1 MTHAPHTPTSD
12 PGDGPPPARRPRRA
26 LALGLALALAL
37 PIGAAAVA
45 GPAAAA
51 SAAVQDWGG
60 NQPNAVGGT
69 DYYLDATTGD
79 DTAPG
84 TSPEQAWQTLAKASA
99 TTFAPGDRIL
109 LKAGE
114 EWHDAQLIPQGSGEE
129 GRPIVIDAY
138 GDPDARRPYIATNG
152 NVPSPFT
159 SGTTKNPQ
167 TVGMTG
173 AVVLRNQQY
182 WEIHSLELSNDDD
195 FATDITSGSDVR
207 DGVSISINADL
218 LPEGADTVMD
228 HFRITD
234 LYVHDIDGP
243 STWQQIHY
251 GGVVFQVFGSQPYT
265 EYATGGYYFQDV
277 RIEDN
282 TFVDVELHA
291 VELAFNW
298 FYDRSADLGQYD
310 EAGKWHEG
318 WEQLWVR
325 TRDLYSRDVYIGHN
339 YAESIGQGAIQLANT
354 KDMLVEYNE
363 VNGFLQR
370 YSAVSCGLYLWA
382 GADTVMQFNEV
393 YGGPYDEYDG
403 TPWDLEYTNFDVTYQ
418 YNYSHDNAAGW
429 MAYMGNSSNS
439 VARYN
444 LSVNDNGVLV
454 KNMLSTNYSPSYF
467 MNNVFVYDAEQMDH
481 VHDERFLSP
490 VYFLNN
496 VFYNTSTTR
505 STPWARYAD
514 GLRQA
519 VFSANA
525 YYEAGGTRSAD
536 QPADD
541 RAVLADPQFVAD
553 PADYATDLG
562 VDRIRDSAAGFRIA
576 ATSPLVDAGRYN
588 PHAGTADF
596 FGTGVYWGDGIDI
609 GLHEV
614 VQGTQVTDPVDL
626 DPIEQPAGE
635 DRVDLARGKP
645 ATASSTHPHQNYA
658 LSAANLV
665 DGDATTRWA
674 AADDAAW
681 PIVLEIDLEE
691 PTTFDEVVLDE
702 HTDAGTEPRV
712 QSFEIQRRDPDSGDW
727 VTVATHDDGI
737 GRDRVV
743 DGFGAVTGTGLR
755 VLLTERVATE
765 QYNPTLTGIAVYGP
779 EDPAAGTAVVQ
790 ARSTV
795 YDRNAER
802 ADDPDNVV
810 TFDITWNGDTL
821 DGIRYVGTEGNV
833 LGSLGE
839 SDYVREDDDGTSTF
853 TLATAFLAARAT
865 GEQGV
870 RLAFGSGT
878 SAVVAFTVVDTTAE
892 PGPSPSPDPG
902 GDGGS
907 GTGGDGSGAGGSG
920 AGGSGAGG
928 DGSGTSVGGGDAG
941 GTGDVASDA
950 GAAQPVRGVLATTG
964 AAVGGVLLLAL
975 LAVGAGLVL
984 TRARRAGAQA

>member
-1 MTHAPHTPTSD
+1 MTHAPHTPTNPPD
-12 PGDGPPPARRPRRA
+12 GGPPPARRRGRA
-26 LALGLALALAL
+26 LALGLALALAAPL
-37 PIGAAAVA
+37 AAA

-51 SAAVQDWGG
+51 APAAAAPAAVQDWGG

-79 DTAPG
+79 DAAPG
-84 TSPEQAWQTLAKASA
+84 TSPEQAWRTLAKANA

-114 EWHDAQLIPQGSGEE
+114 EWHDAQLIPQGSGEA

-138 GDPDARRPYIATNG
+138 GDPEARRPYIAANG

-159 SGTTKNPQ
+159 SGTTKNPE

-195 FATDITSGSDVR
+195 FGTDITTGSYVR

-228 HFRITD
+228 HFRITN

-251 GGVVFQVFGSQPYT
+251 GGVVFQVFGSKPYT

-291 VELAFNW
+291 IEFAFNW

-370 YSAVSCGLYLWA
+370 YNAVSCGLYLWA

-467 MNNVFVYDAEQMDH
+467 MNNVFVYDAEQMDY

-505 STPWARYAD
+505 STPWARHAD

-525 YYEAGGTRSAD
+525 FYEAGGTHSAD
-536 QPADD
+536 RPADD

-562 VDRIRDSAAGFRIA
+562 VDRIRDSAAGFRLA
-576 ATSPLVDAGRYN
+576 ATSPLIDAGRYN

-614 VQGTQVTDPVDL
+614 VQGTQVTDPVDT
-626 DPIEQPAGE
+626 DPVEQGPGE

-645 ATASSTHPHQNYA
+645 ATASSTHPHGGGV

-702 HTDAGTEPRV
+702 HTDSGTEPRV
-712 QSFEIQRRDPDSGDW
+712 QSFEIQRRDPDSGQW
-727 VTVATHDDGI
+727 VTVVTQDDGI
-737 GRDRVV
+737 GRDHVV

-779 EDPAAGTAVVQ
+779 DGPVAGSAVVTP
-790 ARSTV
+790 RTTE
-795 YDRNAER
+795 YDRNPDR
-802 ADDPDNVV
+802 ADDPANAVA
-810 TFDITWNGDTL
+810 FDVTWNGDTL
-821 DGIRYVGTEGNV
+821 DGLRYVGTEGNV
-833 LGSLGE
+833 LGSLDAA
-839 SDYVREDDDGTSTF
+839 DYARTDDGDTSTF
-853 TLATAFLAARAT
+853 VLAPAFLAARAD

-870 RLAFGSGT
+870 QLAFGSGT
-878 SAVVAFTVVDTTAE
+878 TARVTFTVVDTTGE
-892 PGPSPSPDPG
+892 PGPVDPG
-902 GDGGS
+902 GDV
-907 GTGGDGSGAGGSG
+907 GTGGDGGAGLGGGGDVAAAPG
-920 AGGSGAGG
+920 AAGG
-928 DGSGTSVGGGDAG
+928 D
-941 GTGDVASDA
+941 
-950 GAAQPVRGVLATTG
+950 LATTG
-964 AAVGGVLLLAL
+964 ATVAGAL
-975 LAVGAGLVL
+975 LAAAFAIGAGVLL
-984 TRARRAGAQA
+984 TRARRTHRAPTA